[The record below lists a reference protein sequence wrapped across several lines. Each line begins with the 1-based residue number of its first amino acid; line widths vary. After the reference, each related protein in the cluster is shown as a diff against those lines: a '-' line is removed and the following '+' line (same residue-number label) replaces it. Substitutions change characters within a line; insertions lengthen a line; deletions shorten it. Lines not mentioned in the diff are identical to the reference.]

1 MHWMD
6 VQAPVDSLSLKRAAF
21 KRLAE
26 KRTNAVLQRIRVL
39 AHCSNRY
46 VYEYSQAD
54 VERIF
59 GAIEQELE
67 RARMR
72 FSGKRE
78 MSRFSLEDE

>member
-1 MHWMD
+1 MED
-6 VQAPVDSLSLKRAAF
+6 QGLVDSLSLKRAAF

-59 GAIEQELE
+59 GAIEEELE

-72 FSGKRE
+72 FTGKRE
-78 MSRFSLEDE
+78 VNRFTLEDE

>member
-1 MHWMD
+1 MEL
-6 VQAPVDSLSLKRAAF
+6 PVSIDSLSSKRAAF

-67 RARMR
+67 KARLR

-78 MSRFSLEDE
+78 VSQFTLEDE

>member
-1 MHWMD
+1 MET
-6 VQAPVDSLSLKRAAF
+6 QTTVDSLSLKRAAF

-46 VYEYSQAD
+46 VYEYSQTD

-59 GAIEQELE
+59 GAIEEELE
-67 RARMR
+67 GARMR

-78 MSRFSLEDE
+78 VNRFSLENE

>member
-1 MHWMD
+1 MERQID
-6 VQAPVDSLSLKRAAF
+6 VEPLSPRRAAF

-46 VYEYSQAD
+46 VYEYGQAD

-67 RARMR
+67 RARAR

-78 MSRFSLEDE
+78 TSRFTLEDQ

>member
-1 MHWMD
+1 ME
-6 VQAPVDSLSLKRAAF
+6 APTPVDSLSVRRAAF

-46 VYEYSQAD
+46 VYEYSQTD
-54 VERIF
+54 VEQIF
-59 GAIEQELE
+59 GAIDEELE

-78 MSRFSLEDE
+78 VNRFTLEDE